1 MAEKTTPEEPRSDSA
16 DDQVEFKQKKCLS
29 TRAARAAAVL
39 VGLSLAV
46 VAVLSAYAAGA
57 FDSNPDLP
65 EIMEGEAT
73 FTADDG
79 QGEVFHVMIDYKRK
93 LIQLTSLN
101 NLAASPQ
108 LFGRRLMSFEENNTT
123 NGTRINATKIVIQ
136 DYNAKRKY
144 FIVPEN
150 GNSTTKCIY
159 TDLEG
164 DMIPR
169 HLLKHATLKSES
181 VEGNM
186 THVLF
191 QVDNDTDV
199 DVYRAKGHNGKIY
212 EIFLHLPNG
221 SIHMRSK
228 ERELNF
234 TDYKRLNC
242 YRYIEENDT
251 IEEPFYQTNDSK
263 LYQEASG
270 STDPEIENKIQ
281 ETSSNLTQR
290 KNQTT
295 SFYNDSLADEMSMT
309 SRRRR
314 RGIGRRPGGGWDW
327 WYGNW
332 CGHNQGGYAYYP
344 RKSCR
349 SNCYT
354 SNYAYVSTAC
364 RRCFPPI
371 DGLDAACMEHDRCII
386 HRGGPLGWCQPF
398 GNPCSCD
405 TPLVWRA
412 FSQMTWRCPSWSCR
426 WNAFQIFMAFFR
438 KLSCWFTVRICFP
451 WFRFVC
457 GCKWCSCPR
466 FFVYWRCIVFRMCAF
481 FGSGKIG
488 LS

>member
-1 MAEKTTPEEPRSDSA
+1 MEKNTTQGEARSDSA
-16 DDQVEFKQKKCLS
+16 DHQVEFKEKKCLS
-29 TRAARAAAVL
+29 TRSVRIAAVF
-39 VGLSLAV
+39 VGLSLAA

-73 FTADDG
+73 FTAEDG
-79 QGEVFHVMIDYKRK
+79 KGEVFHVMIDYKRK
-93 LIQLTSLN
+93 VIQLTSLN
-101 NLAASPQ
+101 DLAASPQ
-108 LFGRRLMSFEENNTT
+108 LFGRRLMSFQENNAT

-136 DYNAKRKY
+136 DYNTKRKY

-169 HLLKHATLKSES
+169 HLLKHATLKSEH

-199 DVYRAKGHNGKIY
+199 DVYRAKGRNGKIY
-212 EIFLHLPNG
+212 EIYLHLPNG

-228 ERELNF
+228 EKELNF
-234 TDYKRLNC
+234 TDYKQLNC

-263 LYQEASG
+263 LYQESTG
-270 STDPEIENKIQ
+270 STDPEIENEIQ
-281 ETSSNLTQR
+281 EASSNLT
-290 KNQTT
+290 KLMNQTT
-295 SFYNDSLADEMSMT
+295 SVNNDSLADEMFMT

-314 RGIGRRPGGGWDW
+314 RGIGQRPGGGWDW

-332 CGHNQGGYAYYP
+332 CGPFQGGYAKYP
-344 RKSCR
+344 QKSCKGV
-349 SNCYT
+349 CWYT
-354 SNYAYVSTAC
+354 TSYVNSAC
-364 RRCFPPI
+364 RQCLPTK
-371 DGLDAACMEHDRCII
+371 DGLDDACMEHDRCII
-386 HRGGPLGWCQPF
+386 HRGGPLDWCQPF

-405 TPLVWRA
+405 TSLVWSA
-412 FSQMTWRCPSWSCR
+412 FYQIWRCPSWSCQSH
-426 WNAFQIFMAFFR
+426 AIQIFLAFFR
-438 KLSCWFTVRICFP
+438 KLSCWYPLRICFP

-466 FFVYWRCIVFRMCAF
+466 LVIYWRCIVLKMCAYR
-481 FGSGKIG
+481 GSGMIWF
-488 LS
+488 